1 MGWSL
6 LIDQGEIMKILV
18 VDDDRPSLKL
28 ISFLL
33 REEGYVVSTAQN
45 GQTALEI
52 IQQRPPDLVILDV
65 MMPHIDGFE
74 VCHRIRKVAKI
85 PIIFLSAKGQIE
97 DRVMGLSIGA
107 DDYLAKPFEPAEL
120 LARVEAVLRRS
131 GTFTDQQ
138 DAMPLRGGG
147 LCLDP
152 IRHVVFREED
162 GKEIELTPIEFRLL
176 WCLMGNAG
184 RVLSPSFLI
193 SKVWGYDY
201 EGESNQV
208 AVYIRRLRTKV
219 EKEPYHP
226 ERLVTVRGH
235 GYKFEPD

>member
-1 MGWSL
+1 M
-6 LIDQGEIMKILV
+6 EILV

-33 REEGYVVSTAQN
+33 REEGYTVSIAQD
-45 GQTALEI
+45 GQAALKTI
-52 IQQRPPDLVILDV
+52 RQKLPDLVVLDV

-74 VCHRIRKVAKI
+74 VCRRIRKMAKI
-85 PIIFLSAKGQIE
+85 PIIFLSAKGQVE
-97 DRVMGLSIGA
+97 DRIMGLKEGG
-107 DDYLAKPFEPAEL
+107 DDYLVKPFEPAEL

-131 GTFTDQQ
+131 GISSDEQ
-138 DAMPLRGGG
+138 DAMPVRGGG

-152 IRHVVFREED
+152 IRYRVFREEN
-162 GKEIELTPIEFRLL
+162 GEEIELTPIEFRLL
-176 WCLMGNAG
+176 WCLMRNAG

-208 AVYIRRLRTKV
+208 AVYIRRLRIKI
-219 EKEPYHP
+219 EKDSHNPQH
-226 ERLVTVRGH
+226 LVTVRGH
-235 GYKFEPD
+235 GYKFEA

>member
-1 MGWSL
+1 M
-6 LIDQGEIMKILV
+6 EILV

-33 REEGYVVSTAQN
+33 REEGYAVSTAQD
-45 GQTALEI
+45 GQTALTI

-74 VCHRIRKVAKI
+74 ACRRIRKVAKI
-85 PIIFLSAKGQIE
+85 PVIFLSAKGQVD
-97 DRVMGLSIGA
+97 DRVMGLNIGA
-107 DDYLAKPFEPAEL
+107 DDYLVKPFEPAEL

-131 GTFTDQQ
+131 GTFSDQQ
-138 DAMPLRGGG
+138 DAMPVRVGG

-152 IRHVVFREED
+152 IRYEVFREED

-176 WCLMGNAG
+176 WCLMRNAG

-193 SKVWGYDY
+193 SRVWGYDY
-201 EGESNQV
+201 AGESNPV
-208 AVYIRRLRTKV
+208 AVYIRRLRTKI
-219 EKEPYHP
+219 ERDSHNP
-226 ERLVTVRGH
+226 EHLVTVRGY
-235 GYKFEPD
+235 GYKFET